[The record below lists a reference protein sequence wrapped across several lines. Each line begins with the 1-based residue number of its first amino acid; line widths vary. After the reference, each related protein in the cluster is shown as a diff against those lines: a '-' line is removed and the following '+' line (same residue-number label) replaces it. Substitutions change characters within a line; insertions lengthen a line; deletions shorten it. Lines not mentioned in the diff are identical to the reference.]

1 MPGEKILIVDDEKPI
16 NDLIRSYIES
26 EGFTALSAYT
36 GKEAIEC
43 VEKENPDL
51 VILDV
56 MLPDIEGINVCLEVR
71 KTNHVPIIFLSC
83 KAEEIDK
90 IVALSVGGDDYL
102 TKPFHGGELVARVKA
117 QLRRR
122 NQFEG
127 GKQAYNDDSI
137 PEKISYDFPGMSM
150 NIETREVYVDNKPVN
165 LTAKEFDILKLL
177 IENPSRVFNAE
188 QIFEQI
194 WKMEALEGDGRTVM
208 VYISTLRKKIE
219 TNPNSPKYIASIRG
233 LGYKLNTRHLL

>member
-26 EGFTALSAYT
+26 EGFTALSAFT
-36 GKEAIEC
+36 GKQAIDC
-43 VEKENPDL
+43 IEKENPDL

-71 KTNHVPIIFLSC
+71 KNNHVPIIFLSC
-83 KAEEIDK
+83 KSEEIDK

-102 TKPFHGGELVARVKA
+102 TKPFHGGELIARVKA
-117 QLRRR
+117 QLRRHK
-122 NQFEG
+122 QFEG
-127 GKQAYNDDSI
+127 KKINSDENS
-137 PEKISYDFPGMSM
+137 EEISYDFPGMTIDV
-150 NIETREVYVDNKPVN
+150 NKREVYIDGNIIS
-165 LTAKEFDILKLL
+165 LTTKEFDILQLL
-177 IENPSRVFNAE
+177 VENPNRIFNAE
-188 QIFEQI
+188 QIFEQV

-219 TNPNSPKYIASIRG
+219 INPNSPKYIASIRG
-233 LGYKLNTRHLL
+233 LGYKLNTRHF